1 MLELNKIHKGDA
13 LKKLKEIKD
22 KSIDLVVIDPPY
34 LIENTKAGGK
44 SSLAKSIQGMNN
56 QIKEHN
62 ITNGYNLDILKELI
76 RVMKKINIYIWCN
89 HKQIPDY
96 LDFFV
101 KNNKCSFDILVWN
114 KTNAMPLFNNK
125 YLTDKEYCLYFRKGG
140 FCNPNNYQDAKTV
153 FYQPINIK
161 DKKQWKHPTIKPLN
175 IIETLI
181 KNSSKEQDLILD
193 CFMGS
198 GTTAIASIKTNRNFI
213 GIELE
218 EEYVNIASQRIQ
230 KQKEDGIPPTSKEVG
245 ILPKII

>member
-89 HKQIPDY
+89 HK
-96 LDFFV
+96 
-101 KNNKCSFDILVWN
+101 
-114 KTNAMPLFNNK
+114 
-125 YLTDKEYCLYFRKGG
+125 
-140 FCNPNNYQDAKTV
+140 
-153 FYQPINIK
+153 
-161 DKKQWKHPTIKPLN
+161 TI
-175 IIETLI
+175 
-181 KNSSKEQDLILD
+181 
-193 CFMGS
+193 
-198 GTTAIASIKTNRNFI
+198 
-213 GIELE
+213 
-218 EEYVNIASQRIQ
+218 
-230 KQKEDGIPPTSKEVG
+230 
-245 ILPKII
+245 

>member
-1 MLELNKIHKGDA
+1 MLELNKVYQGDA
-13 LKKLKEIKD
+13 LHKLKEVKD
-22 KSIDLVVIDPPY
+22 KSIDLVIIDPPY

-44 SSLAKSIQGMNN
+44 SPLAKSIQGMNN

-62 ITNGYNLDILKELI
+62 ITNGYNLDILKELL
-76 RVMKKINIYIWCN
+76 RVMKKTNIYIWCN
-89 HKQIPDY
+89 HKQIPEY

-101 KNNKCSFDILVWN
+101 NKHKCSFDILIWN

-140 FCNPNNYQDAKTV
+140 FCNPNNYQDAKTI

-161 DKKQWKHPTIKPLN
+161 DKKLWKHPTIKPLN

-181 KNSSKEQDLILD
+181 KNSSKENDIILD
-193 CFMGS
+193 CFIGS

-218 EEYVNIASQRIQ
+218 TEYVNIASQRIQ